1 MVVNLLCWQLGT
13 VSNAKGPVLL
23 DDFPHRINSWVGT
36 DISYPE
42 DSLEQRLEAQGML
55 FRSYRD
61 ADRVVEI
68 LMVTRDSSSRVYHHR
83 PEMCLP
89 GAGFAILDRRVRSF
103 RAGGRTIQ
111 ATYLLMGRREE
122 RTVCLYWYASKDD
135 TTSSYAAS
143 RLLMARDRVLH
154 HKGNWTF
161 DVEQTGRWIDLSRKH
176 GLADR
181 PTVVSF
187 GVEHWYSVL
196 VDRRGLGSHLR
207 LVRPDVPESFFAEV
221 TRMVEAIENER
232 KRRGWPEF
240 LYYPIDEPSTEEKS
254 VRFMVGVLRAIKQ
267 VPGVRTY
274 VTADPTHDQFAPMW
288 PYVDVWC
295 CQPFVF
301 DCEKIRRLSREKK
314 IEFWCY
320 PNHISGENDH
330 TPIRGARMTWGFG
343 FWRSGFKALIPWI
356 YQSSSGD
363 PWNYLDGPS
372 MDFFNRSTPDG
383 EPVPVAMWEAYREG
397 IDDGRYIFTLEQL
410 IAEGK
415 RKGGAA
421 AEAAARAETEL
432 KRVWDSIE
440 VQEKYKHDRLWRGA
454 DFDAYRWL
462 LATQIMELSGK

>member
-161 DVEQTGRWIDLSRKH
+161 IRLITPVRRDPEQAFRT
-176 GLADR
+176 A
-181 PTVVSF
+181 
-187 GVEHWYSVL
+187 
-196 VDRRGLGSHLR
+196 VD
-207 LVRPDVPESFFAEV
+207 FAE
-221 TRMVEAIENER
+221 EI
-232 KRRGWPEF
+232 
-240 LYYPIDEPSTEEKS
+240 
-254 VRFMVGVLRAIKQ
+254 
-267 VPGVRTY
+267 VP
-274 VTADPTHDQFAPMW
+274 M
-288 PYVDVWC
+288 
-295 CQPFVF
+295 
-301 DCEKIRRLSREKK
+301 
-314 IEFWCY
+314 
-320 PNHISGENDH
+320 
-330 TPIRGARMTWGFG
+330 
-343 FWRSGFKALIPWI
+343 IP
-356 YQSSSGD
+356 
-363 PWNYLDGPS
+363 
-372 MDFFNRSTPDG
+372 
-383 EPVPVAMWEAYREG
+383 
-397 IDDGRYIFTLEQL
+397 
-410 IAEGK
+410 
-415 RKGGAA
+415 
-421 AEAAARAETEL
+421 
-432 KRVWDSIE
+432 
-440 VQEKYKHDRLWRGA
+440 
-454 DFDAYRWL
+454 
-462 LATQIMELSGK
+462 QI